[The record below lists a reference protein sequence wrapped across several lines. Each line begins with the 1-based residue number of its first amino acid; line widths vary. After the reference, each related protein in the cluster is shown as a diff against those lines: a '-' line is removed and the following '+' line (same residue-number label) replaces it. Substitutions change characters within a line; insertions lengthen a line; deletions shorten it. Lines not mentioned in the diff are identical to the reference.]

1 MISVCIPIY
10 NFDVTALVTALLNQ
24 IERSKFQ
31 VELILIDDHSSSA
44 YRKINEQL
52 CSTTTY
58 IKLDQNIGR
67 AKIRNLFL
75 HYAKFEHLL
84 FLDCDSLIHH
94 NDYLEHYI
102 STLKKEAHP
111 VICGGRVYP
120 ESQPERGRI
129 LRWKYGHAKES
140 KTAKERMLNPNSSFM
155 TNNFLVR
162 RDILET
168 TLFDEKIVT
177 HGHEDTLF
185 GFELKQKGIPIYH
198 IENPIL
204 NGDIDINTT
213 YLEKMETGMVNLV
226 YILNSLDNPAPFIED
241 VTVLRFYKKMKDKG
255 VLKLIHLLF
264 KITKSPL
271 KFFLNKGIVDL
282 KLFDFYKFGLLITAY
297 KQHKTKN
304 SF

>member
-10 NFDVTALVTALLNQ
+10 NFDVTALVTALLDQ
-24 IERSKFQ
+24 IKRSKFQ

-75 HYAKFEHLL
+75 HYAKFDHLL

-94 NDYLEHYI
+94 NNYLETYI
-102 STLKKEAHP
+102 SRLKKEAHP
-111 VICGGRVYP
+111 VICGGRIYP
-120 ESQPERGRI
+120 ESRPERSRM

-140 KTAKERMLNPNSSFM
+140 KTAKERMVHPNSSFM

-185 GFELKQKGIPIYH
+185 GFELKQKGIPIHH

-204 NGDIDINTT
+204 NGDIDINKT
-213 YLEKMETGMVNLV
+213 YIQKMETGMANLL
-226 YILNSLDNPAPFIED
+226 YILKTVNNKPEFIND
-241 VTVLRFYKKMKDKG
+241 VTILKVFFKLKSLGLTGIIGFSYRIFKP
-255 VLKLIHLLF
+255 VLKYVLIHGYVHLGLF
-264 KITKSPL
+264 NYYKLGILTQQYKRL
-271 KFFLNKGIVDL
+271 K
-282 KLFDFYKFGLLITAY
+282 
-297 KQHKTKN
+297 H
-304 SF
+304 